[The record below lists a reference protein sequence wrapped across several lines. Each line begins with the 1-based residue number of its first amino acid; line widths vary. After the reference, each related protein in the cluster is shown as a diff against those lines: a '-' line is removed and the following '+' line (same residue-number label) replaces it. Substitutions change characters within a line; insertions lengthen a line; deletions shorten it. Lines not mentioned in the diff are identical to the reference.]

1 MTVSRRIN
9 FDVPMMIERL
19 KSEHVTFESKLVQT
33 TMTSKLMKSNK
44 EPIHLQGISGKI
56 IHHRADKLFA
66 GHGMLYQRREAVV
79 IKQIVG
85 LHAAM
90 ARKGSYYYNEPIK

>member
-9 FDVPMMIERL
+9 FDVPIPMMIERL

-33 TMTSKLMKSNK
+33 TMTKLMKSNK
-44 EPIHLQGISGKI
+44 ELIHLQGISGKI
-56 IHHRADKLFA
+56 IHHRADKLFT

-79 IKQIVG
+79 IRQTVD

-90 ARKGSYYYNEPIK
+90 ARKAAITTTSR

>member
-56 IHHRADKLFA
+56 IQSSSR
-66 GHGMLYQRREAVV
+66 
-79 IKQIVG
+79 
-85 LHAAM
+85 
-90 ARKGSYYYNEPIK
+90 